1 MKIRMIISGSKVH
14 GVGYRPWL
22 TDMAISCGLCGFQA
36 NNRIENGN
44 PSVIVLAEGDEGS
57 VSYFEDLVRSNKP
70 ELAVVDTIEV
80 SEFSGKVI
88 SLEKYAA
95 INTSA
100 QLNKAIPLLLG
111 MNNKMDRMLE
121 KQDETVAEVR
131 GINKKMDQML
141 GKQDQ
146 MLEKQDQM
154 LEKQDQMLVKQD
166 ETTGEIRDLRDDL
179 VYHSNT
185 DRLKR
190 MEKDIGVI
198 KNKIGIM

>member
-1 MKIRMIISGSKVH
+1 MKIKMTISGSKVH

-22 TDMAISCGLCGFQA
+22 TDVAIGCGLFGFQA
-36 NNRIENGN
+36 SNRIENGN
-44 PSVIVLAEGDEGS
+44 PVVVVLAEGDEGC
-57 VSYFEDLVRSNKP
+57 VSYFDDLVRSNKP
-70 ELAVVDTIEV
+70 ELAVVDAIEV

-141 GKQDQ
+141 
-146 MLEKQDQM
+146 
-154 LEKQDQMLVKQD
+154 VKQD

-179 VYHSNT
+179 VSHSNT
-185 DRLKR
+185 DRLMR
-190 MEKDIGVI
+190 MEKDIRVI

>member
-1 MKIRMIISGSKVH
+1 MKIKMTISGSKVH

-22 TDMAISCGLCGFQA
+22 ADVAIGCELSGFQA
-36 NNRIENGN
+36 SNRIENGN
-44 PSVIVLAEGDEGS
+44 PVVMVLAEGDEGS
-57 VSYFEDLVRSNKP
+57 VSYFEDLVRSSKP

-88 SLEKYAA
+88 PLKKYAA

-111 MNNKMDRMLE
+111 MNNKMDRML
-121 KQDETVAEVR
+121 
-131 GINKKMDQML
+131 

-154 LEKQDQMLVKQD
+154 L
-166 ETTGEIRDLRDDL
+166 
-179 VYHSNT
+179 YHSNT